1 MDKILRIRT
10 LADRFLAAE
19 TSLQE
24 ERELTELCRNGD
36 LPANLLP
43 VREMLLALESMA
55 LTDEERAAAA
65 EERAAAA
72 EEQPSGGQ
80 QGHVKVMTP
89 VARGRRWLAA
99 AAAVV
104 VLLAAGAF
112 ALWQRQQDEC
122 VAYIYGKRC
131 TDRTVV
137 MREMRQNMTD
147 MAESDADVEAQLN
160 EMFSTN

>member
-36 LPANLLP
+36 LPADLLP

-65 EERAAAA
+65 EE
-72 EEQPSGGQ
+72 QPSGGQ
-80 QGHVKVMTP
+80 QTHVKVMTP

-112 ALWQRQQDEC
+112 ALWHRQQDEC

>member
-10 LADRFLAAE
+10 LADRFLASE

-36 LPANLLP
+36 LPADLLP

-55 LTDEERAAAA
+55 LTD

-112 ALWQRQQDEC
+112 ALWHQQQDEC

>member
-24 ERELTELCRNGD
+24 EKELTELCRNGD
-36 LPANLLP
+36 LPADLLP

-55 LTDEERAAAA
+55 LTD

-112 ALWQRQQDEC
+112 ALWHRQQDEC

>member
-36 LPANLLP
+36 LPADLLP

-65 EERAAAA
+65 EE
-72 EEQPSGGQ
+72 QPSGGQ
-80 QGHVKVMTP
+80 QTHVKVMTP

-112 ALWQRQQDEC
+112 ALWHQQQDEC

>member
-36 LPANLLP
+36 LPADLLP

-55 LTDEERAAAA
+55 LTD

>member
-36 LPANLLP
+36 LPADLLP

-65 EERAAAA
+65 EE
-72 EEQPSGGQ
+72 QPSGGQ
-80 QGHVKVMTP
+80 QTHVKVMTP

>member
-36 LPANLLP
+36 LPADLLP

-55 LTDEERAAAA
+55 LTD

-89 VARGRRWLAA
+89 VARGWRWLAA

-112 ALWQRQQDEC
+112 ALWHRQQDEC

-137 MREMRQNMTD
+137 MHEMRQNMTD

>member
-24 ERELTELCRNGD
+24 ERELTELCRNGN
-36 LPANLLP
+36 LPADLLP

-55 LTDEERAAAA
+55 LTD

-112 ALWQRQQDEC
+112 ALWHRQQDEC

>member
-10 LADRFLAAE
+10 LADRFLASE

-36 LPANLLP
+36 LPADLLP

-55 LTDEERAAAA
+55 LTD

>member
-36 LPANLLP
+36 LPADLLP

-55 LTDEERAAAA
+55 LTD

-104 VLLAAGAF
+104 VVLAAGAF
-112 ALWQRQQDEC
+112 ALWHRQQDEC

>member
-36 LPANLLP
+36 LPADLLP

-55 LTDEERAAAA
+55 LTD

-99 AAAVV
+99 AAGSWRIRPVAPT
-104 VLLAAGAF
+104 AGRVCGLY
-112 ALWQRQQDEC
+112 LWKTVHRPHCCDARNAPKHDRHGRE
-122 VAYIYGKRC
+122 RC
-131 TDRTVV
+131 RRGGAT
-137 MREMRQNMTD
+137 E
-147 MAESDADVEAQLN
+147 
-160 EMFSTN
+160 

>member
-65 EERAAAA
+65 K
-72 EEQPSGGQ
+72 EQPSGGQ

-112 ALWQRQQDEC
+112 ALWHRQQDEC

>member
-36 LPANLLP
+36 LPADLLP

-55 LTDEERAAAA
+55 LTD

-112 ALWQRQQDEC
+112 ALWHRQQDEC

-137 MREMRQNMTD
+137 IREMRQNMTD

>member
-36 LPANLLP
+36 LPADLLP

-55 LTDEERAAAA
+55 LTD

-112 ALWQRQQDEC
+112 ALWHRQQDEC
-122 VAYIYGKRC
+122 VAYIYAKRC

>member
-10 LADRFLAAE
+10 LADRFLASE

-36 LPANLLP
+36 LPADLLP

-65 EERAAAA
+65 EE
-72 EEQPSGGQ
+72 QPSGGQ
-80 QGHVKVMTP
+80 QTHVKVMTP

-112 ALWQRQQDEC
+112 ALWHRQQDEC

>member
-24 ERELTELCRNGD
+24 EKELTELCRNGD
-36 LPANLLP
+36 LPADLLP

-55 LTDEERAAAA
+55 LTD

-112 ALWQRQQDEC
+112 ALWHQQQDEC

>member
-36 LPANLLP
+36 LPADLLP

-65 EERAAAA
+65 EE
-72 EEQPSGGQ
+72 QPSGRQ

-112 ALWQRQQDEC
+112 ALWHRQQDEC

>member
-36 LPANLLP
+36 LPADLLP

-65 EERAAAA
+65 EE
-72 EEQPSGGQ
+72 QPSGGQ
-80 QGHVKVMTP
+80 QTHVKVMTP

-112 ALWQRQQDEC
+112 ALWHRQQDEC

-160 EMFSTN
+160 DMFSTN

>member
-36 LPANLLP
+36 LPADLLP

-55 LTDEERAAAA
+55 LTDEERAS
-65 EERAAAA
+65 AA

-112 ALWQRQQDEC
+112 ALWHRQQDEC

>member
-36 LPANLLP
+36 LPADLLP

-55 LTDEERAAAA
+55 LTD

-112 ALWQRQQDEC
+112 ALWHQQQDEC

>member
-36 LPANLLP
+36 LPADLLP

-55 LTDEERAAAA
+55 LTD

-112 ALWQRQQDEC
+112 ALWHRQQDEC

-147 MAESDADVEAQLN
+147 LAESDADVEAQLN

>member
-36 LPANLLP
+36 LPADLLP

-55 LTDEERAAAA
+55 LTDEERAS
-65 EERAAAA
+65 AA
-72 EEQPSGGQ
+72 EEQPSGRQ
-80 QGHVKVMTP
+80 QGHVKVMMP

-112 ALWQRQQDEC
+112 ALWHRQQDEC

>member
-10 LADRFLAAE
+10 LADRFLASE

-36 LPANLLP
+36 LPADLLP

-55 LTDEERAAAA
+55 LTD

-112 ALWQRQQDEC
+112 ALWHRQQDEC

>member
-36 LPANLLP
+36 LPADLLP

-55 LTDEERAAAA
+55 LTD

-104 VLLAAGAF
+104 VVLAVGAF
-112 ALWQRQQDEC
+112 ALWHRQQDEC

>member
-10 LADRFLAAE
+10 LADRFLASE

-36 LPANLLP
+36 LPADLLP

-55 LTDEERAAAA
+55 LTDK
-65 EERAAAA
+65 ERAAAA

-112 ALWQRQQDEC
+112 ALWHRQQDEC

>member
-10 LADRFLAAE
+10 LADRFLASE

-36 LPANLLP
+36 LPADLLP

-55 LTDEERAAAA
+55 LTDK
-65 EERAAAA
+65 ERAAAA
-72 EEQPSGGQ
+72 EEQPYGGQ

-112 ALWQRQQDEC
+112 ALWHRQQDEC

>member
-36 LPANLLP
+36 LPADLLP

-55 LTDEERAAAA
+55 LTD

-112 ALWQRQQDEC
+112 ALWHRQQDEC

>member
-36 LPANLLP
+36 LPADLLP

-55 LTDEERAAAA
+55 LTD

-89 VARGRRWLAA
+89 VARGRRWLA
-99 AAAVV
+99 VV

-112 ALWQRQQDEC
+112 ALWHRQQDEC

>member
-24 ERELTELCRNGD
+24 ERELTELCRNGN
-36 LPANLLP
+36 LPADLLP

-55 LTDEERAAAA
+55 LTD